1 MRLSVCCASIM
12 AGLCVAMASSDVA
25 LAQDKALQPLAIN
38 YALPNALWWNID
50 VAIDKG
56 FLKGNGFAPEAI
68 PFQNSPQAVQ
78 LLVSKSVQAIVVQ
91 PEALLDANRR
101 GAGLAAIAQTES
113 RPDWFLVVAP
123 AVKDWTDI
131 KNKNIGF
138 SSLKVNE
145 VWLTEKLLSAHGL
158 KKGDWNALQ
167 VGITPLKVAALT
179 KGSIAAAPLFQP
191 GAQQAMKDG
200 LKPIARYDELADYPP
215 SLVVVSRAWAAENHN
230 GQRFGHALQQAHQWL
245 SDPANRSEAQAILS
259 KYTKAAPDVA
269 QQVYEILFITDKI
282 YSRDGAVDLQ
292 GLKRALQL
300 VADAG
305 EIPADKLPS
314 PESLVLSDAEG
325 GLKH

>member
-1 MRLSVCCASIM
+1 
-12 AGLCVAMASSDVA
+12 
-25 LAQDKALQPLAIN
+25 
-38 YALPNALWWNID
+38 
-50 VAIDKG
+50 
-56 FLKGNGFAPEAI
+56 
-68 PFQNSPQAVQ
+68 
-78 LLVSKSVQAIVVQ
+78 
-91 PEALLDANRR
+91 
-101 GAGLAAIAQTES
+101 
-113 RPDWFLVVAP
+113 
-123 AVKDWTDI
+123 
-131 KNKNIGF
+131 
-138 SSLKVNE
+138 
-145 VWLTEKLLSAHGL
+145 
-158 KKGDWNALQ
+158 
-167 VGITPLKVAALT
+167 
-179 KGSIAAAPLFQP
+179 
-191 GAQQAMKDG
+191 MKDG